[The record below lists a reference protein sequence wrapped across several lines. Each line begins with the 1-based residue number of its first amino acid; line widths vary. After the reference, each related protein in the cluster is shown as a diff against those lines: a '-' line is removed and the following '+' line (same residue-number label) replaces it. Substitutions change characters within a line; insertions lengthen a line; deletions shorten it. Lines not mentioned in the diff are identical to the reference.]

1 MTHSN
6 FRSWHRG
13 CLMMCQQRREIGQF
27 VSKTVALRLKAKLA
41 FKALRKRITAKL
53 LVVSLG
59 FLPLVSTRAID
70 QNGNQLNDIWEII
83 YGAQALTANGD
94 ADGDGVSNLDE
105 SRAGTNPF
113 DASSYP
119 WLQVQSVTGQQL
131 RLNFG
136 GQAGKHYQVLA
147 TDDLGSGNWTGINTN
162 LSYTDAVSSLLLN
175 STNNNAR
182 FFRIAVTDVDSD
194 GDGILDWEEARVGFN
209 PRSAHTDR
217 ANSTDQQRI
226 TAGLSAANTVTIS
239 TLDPNMY
246 ERWPDGGLIAI
257 RRSGGLRQ
265 ITVNLA
271 LGGSATL
278 NEDYTVNATTSIV
291 IPMGVREVWL
301 EFQPIAD
308 AVDNESTENITVT
321 LQTGSGYSLGSQTV
335 ASVNLHNE
343 TPTSLPNPKEAAR
356 FLIQASFGPNA
367 DTDNDGIP
375 ENVEAVMQLG
385 IEGWINDQF
394 TRPVG
399 RLQPFTEYIATVP
412 NFYTDRKQ
420 AAWWNRVMGVN
431 KLRPDDTETVLPDYL
446 RQRVGFALSE
456 IFVIS
461 DRTEM
466 VGGDPRG
473 MANYYDMLLA
483 NAFGNFRDLLH
494 DVSLHPCMGIY
505 LSHMLNRKPDPINN
519 IYPDENYA
527 REIMQL
533 FSIGL
538 WELNLDGTRKLN
550 AQNQPIPTYDNSHI
564 TEFARVFTG
573 LSFAGPNNFS
583 LFPQDF
589 TQPMKLWDQHHDC
602 NPKTLLNGV
611 TLPARTPSSS
621 PDTGAAARAD
631 INAAIDNLFNHPNVG
646 PFIGRQLIQRFV
658 TSNPSPEYVAR
669 VASVFN
675 DNGSGV
681 RGDMKALIKA
691 ILLDVEARDPQMMDV
706 PTYGKLRE
714 PILRVVN
721 FATAFSASALN
732 GYYGLS
738 AFNMDHAQE
747 AMNAPSVFNFF
758 QPSYSPPGILND
770 AGLAA
775 PEFQIINASTAI
787 SAPNYFANALR
798 NNDLHR
804 WGAGDAQKAVRLNLT
819 PELSLILPEQYH
831 SQNQPNVTPFDTDPL
846 LQRLDM
852 VLTGGTLSPQ
862 QFHII
867 REAVNQ
873 IPTNTWLWHKERA
886 WLAIYLILTSPDF
899 CVQR

>member
-1 MTHSN
+1 MLNDSATN
-6 FRSWHRG
+6 AEK
-13 CLMMCQQRREIGQF
+13 QDKV
-27 VSKTVALRLKAKLA
+27 VSIKGTLRLTSGDWSIRGFASKM
-41 FKALRKRITAKL
+41 L
-53 LVVSLG
+53 LLSLG
-59 FLPLVSTRAID
+59 FLPFVSAKAID

-83 YGAQALTANGD
+83 HGAQALTATGD

-113 DASSYP
+113 DANSYP
-119 WLQVQSVTGQQL
+119 WLQLQTVSGQSFQL
-131 RLNFG
+131 NWSSQG
-136 GQAGKHYQVLA
+136 GKRYELLA
-147 TDDLGSGNWTGINTN
+147 TDDLAQGTWSAISTN
-162 LSYTDAVSSLLLN
+162 LIPADTLSSRLLSVTN
-175 STNNNAR
+175 SNYR
-182 FFRIAVTDVDSD
+182 FFRVSIADVDSD
-194 GDGILDWEEARVGFN
+194 GDSILDWEEARLGFN
-209 PRSAHTDR
+209 PRSSHTDR
-217 ANSTDQQRI
+217 SNSTDQQRI
-226 TAGLSAANTVTIS
+226 TAGLAANNTVTIS
-239 TLDPNMY
+239 TLDPNIY

-257 RRSGGLRQ
+257 RRTGGLRQ
-265 ITVNLA
+265 ITVNFNW
-271 LGGSATL
+271 GGSAVL
-278 NEDYTVNATTSIV
+278 NTDYTVNATTSIV
-291 IPMGVREVWL
+291 MPMGVREVWL
-301 EFQPIAD
+301 ALQPIAD
-308 AVDNESTENITVT
+308 AVDNEPTENITVT
-321 LQTGSGYSLGSQTV
+321 LQSGTGYALGSQTV
-335 ASVNLHNE
+335 ATVNLHNE

-356 FLIQASFGPNA
+356 FIIQASFGPNA
-367 DTDNDGIP
+367 DTDSDGIP
-375 ENVEAVMQLG
+375 ENVEEVMQLG
-385 IEGWINDQF
+385 IEGWIDNQF
-394 TRPVG
+394 ARPVG
-399 RLQPFTEYIATVP
+399 RLQPFTEFIVSVT

-431 KLRPDDTETVLPDYL
+431 KLRPDDTQTVLPDYL

-473 MANYYDMLLA
+473 MANYYDILLA
-483 NAFGNFRDLLH
+483 NSFGNFRDLLH

-505 LSHMLNRKPDPINN
+505 LSHMLNRKPDPANN

-527 REIMQL
+527 REVMQL

-538 WELNLDGTRKLN
+538 WELNLDGSRKLD
-550 AQNQPIPTYDNSHI
+550 AQNQPIPTYNNSHI

-573 LSFAGPNNFS
+573 LSFAGPNFFS

-589 TQPMKLWDQHHDC
+589 TQPMKLWDRYHDC
-602 NPKTLLNGV
+602 DPKTLLNGV
-611 TLPARTPSSS
+611 TLPARTATAN
-621 PDTGAAARAD
+621 PDTGAAAAAD

-658 TSNPSPEYVAR
+658 TSNPSPEYIAR
-669 VASVFN
+669 VASAFN
-675 DNGSGV
+675 NNGNGV
-681 RGDMKALIKA
+681 RGDMKAVIKA
-691 ILLDVEARDPQMMDV
+691 VLLDIEARDPQMMNM

-714 PILRVVN
+714 PLIRVVN
-721 FATAFSASALN
+721 FATAFSAGASN
-732 GYYGLS
+732 GYFGLS
-738 AFNMDHAQE
+738 AFAMDHAQE
-747 AMNAPSVFNFF
+747 TLNAPSVFNFF

-770 AGLAA
+770 AGLVA

-852 VLTGGTLSPQ
+852 VLTGGTLSPE
-862 QFHII
+862 QFQII

-873 IPTNTWLWHKERA
+873 IPTNSWQWHKERV
-886 WLAIYLILTSPDF
+886 WLAIYLVLTSPDF

>member
-1 MTHSN
+1 MVSATNAEKQDNVVSN
-6 FRSWHRG
+6 KGTLQLTGERG
-13 CLMMCQQRREIGQF
+13 I
-27 VSKTVALRLKAKLA
+27 KRL
-41 FKALRKRITAKL
+41 IAKL
-53 LVVSLG
+53 LLLSLG
-59 FLPLVSTRAID
+59 FLPLVSAKAID

-83 YGAQALTANGD
+83 HGAQALTAIGD

-113 DASSYP
+113 DANSYP
-119 WLQVQSVTGQQL
+119 WLQVQTVSGQNL
-131 RLNFG
+131 RLNWEG
-136 GQAGKHYQVLA
+136 LKGKRYELLA
-147 TDDLGSGNWTGINTN
+147 TDDLAQGSWSGISTN
-162 LSYTDAVSSLLLN
+162 LNQIDGLSTLLLGA
-175 STNNNAR
+175 TNANAR
-182 FFRIAVTDVDSD
+182 FFRVSIADVDTD
-194 GDGILDWEEARVGFN
+194 GDSILDWEEARLGFN
-209 PRSAHTDR
+209 PRSSHTDR
-217 ANSTDQQRI
+217 SNSTDQQRI
-226 TAGLSAANTVTIS
+226 TAGLASNNTVTIS
-239 TLDPNMY
+239 TLDPNLY
-246 ERWPDGGLIAI
+246 ERWPDGGLVAI

-265 ITVNLA
+265 ITVNFN

-301 EFQPIAD
+301 ELQPIAD
-308 AVDNESTENITVT
+308 AVDNELTESITVT
-321 LQTGSGYSLGSQTV
+321 LAAGTGYTLGTQTV
-335 ASVNLHNE
+335 ASLNLHNE
-343 TPTSLPNPKEAAR
+343 TPTSLPNPKDAAR

-375 ENVEAVMQLG
+375 ENVEEVMQLG
-385 IEGWINDQF
+385 IEGWIDDQF

-399 RLQPFTEYIATVP
+399 RLQPFTEFIVSVT

-431 KLRPDDTETVLPDYL
+431 KLRPDDTQTVLPDFL

-473 MANYYDMLLA
+473 MANYYDMLLT
-483 NAFGNFRDLLH
+483 NSFGNFSNLLFE
-494 DVSLHPCMGIY
+494 VSMHPCMGIY
-505 LSHMLNRKPDPINN
+505 LSHMLNRKPDPTNN

-527 REIMQL
+527 REVMQL

-538 WELNLDGTRKLN
+538 WELNEDGSRKLN
-550 AQNQPIPTYDNSHI
+550 PQGQPIPTYDNTHI

-573 LSFAGPNNFS
+573 LSFGGPNFFT

-589 TQPMKLWDQHHDC
+589 TQPMKLWDRYHDC
-602 NPKTLLNGV
+602 EPKTLLNGF
-611 TLPARTPSSS
+611 TLPARTPTSS

-631 INAAIDNLFNHPNVG
+631 ISAAIGNLYNHPNVG
-646 PFIGRQLIQRFV
+646 PFIGRQLIQRLV
-658 TSNPSPEYVAR
+658 TSNPSREYIAR
-669 VASVFN
+669 VTAAFN
-675 DNGSGV
+675 NNGQGV
-681 RGDMKALIKA
+681 RGDMKAVIKA
-691 ILLDVEARDPQMMDV
+691 VLLDVEARDPQMMSV

-714 PILRVVN
+714 PLLRVVN
-721 FATAFSASALN
+721 FATAFSAAASN

-747 AMNAPSVFNFF
+747 TLNAPSVFNFF

-770 AGLAA
+770 AGLVA

-804 WGAGDAQKAVRLNLT
+804 WGAGGAEKAVRLNLT
-819 PELSLILPEQYH
+819 PELSLILPEEYH

-852 VLTGGTLSPQ
+852 VLTGGTLSPE

-873 IPTNTWLWHKERA
+873 IPTNSWMWHKERV
-886 WLAIYLILTSPDF
+886 WLAIYLVLTSPDF